1 LLWERRRRGTPFV
14 HPAGQGHTQFGIG
27 NAIAVAPMATG
38 LGALNKILRRM
49 RPLFLS
55 FIRSGFMAAAGGHRK
70 RIFPVARVLVGVAAV
85 ILLMP
90 YLLTP
95 LYLFVRPVSTLMLW
109 RSMTRARVERVWV
122 SLERISPELP
132 RAVIV
137 AEDGR
142 FCTHKGVDLS
152 EIREAIDEADNI
164 ASARGGSTI
173 TQQLAKNLFLWQGR
187 SFVRKALEFPLALWI
202 NLVIPKRRQ
211 IEIYLNIVEWGP
223 NGIFGAEAA
232 SRYAFHKP
240 AKDLSL
246 YEAALLAAT
255 LPNPRKRL
263 PQQPSPLLW
272 RLAGIYQM
280 RSMASADIDRCVPG
294 TPDPL
299 GQDNR
304 P

>member
-1 LLWERRRRGTPFV
+1 
-14 HPAGQGHTQFGIG
+14 
-27 NAIAVAPMATG
+27 
-38 LGALNKILRRM
+38 M

-55 FIRSGFMAAAGGHRK
+55 LIGSAFKAAAGRHRK
-70 RIFPVARVLVGVAAV
+70 RTFRIARVLVGIAVV

-95 LYLFVRPVSTLMLW
+95 LYLFFRPVSTLMLW
-109 RSMTRARVERVWV
+109 RSMTHARVEQVWV
-122 SLERISPELP
+122 PLERISPALP

-137 AEDGR
+137 AEDAR
-142 FCTHKGVDLS
+142 FCTHRGVDLS
-152 EIREAIDEADNI
+152 EMREAIDEADNI

-211 IEIYLNIVEWGP
+211 LEIYLNIAEWGP

-232 SRYAFHKP
+232 SRYAFNKP

-263 PQQPSPLLW
+263 PQQPSPVLW
-272 RLAGIYQM
+272 RLAGIYEM
-280 RSMASADIDRCVPG
+280 RSMASADIDRCVRH
-294 TPDPL
+294 TLDPL
-299 GQDNR
+299 GEDIR

>member
-1 LLWERRRRGTPFV
+1 MS
-14 HPAGQGHTQFGIG
+14 
-27 NAIAVAPMATG
+27 AV
-38 LGALNKILRRM
+38 
-49 RPLFLS
+49 
-55 FIRSGFMAAAGGHRK
+55 GGHRK
-70 RIFPVARVLVGVAAV
+70 KAFPIARVLVGVALV

-95 LYLFVRPVSTLMLW
+95 LYLFLQPVSTLMLW

-122 SLERISPELP
+122 PLERISPELP

-137 AEDGR
+137 AEDGH
-142 FCTHKGVDLS
+142 FCTHWGVDLG
-152 EIREAIDEADNI
+152 EMREAINEADSI
-164 ASARGGSTI
+164 ESVRGGSTI
-173 TQQLAKNLFLWQGR
+173 TQQLAKNLFLWPGR

-232 SRYAFHKP
+232 SQYDFHKP
-240 AKDLSL
+240 ARDLSL
-246 YEAALLAAT
+246 YEAALLAAA
-255 LPNPRKRL
+255 LPNPLKRL

-272 RLAGIYQM
+272 RLAGIYEM
-280 RSMASADIDRCVPG
+280 RSVASVDRDRCIQR
-294 TPDPL
+294 TLDPL
-299 GQDNR
+299 GQDNG

>member
-1 LLWERRRRGTPFV
+1 MS
-14 HPAGQGHTQFGIG
+14 
-27 NAIAVAPMATG
+27 AV
-38 LGALNKILRRM
+38 
-49 RPLFLS
+49 
-55 FIRSGFMAAAGGHRK
+55 GGHRK
-70 RIFPVARVLVGVAAV
+70 KAFPVARVLVGVALV

-95 LYLFVRPVSTLMLW
+95 LYLFLQPVSTLMLW

-122 SLERISPELP
+122 PLERISPELP

-137 AEDGR
+137 AEDGH
-142 FCTHKGVDLS
+142 FCTHWGVDLG
-152 EIREAIDEADNI
+152 EMREAINEADSI
-164 ASARGGSTI
+164 ESVRGGSTI
-173 TQQLAKNLFLWQGR
+173 TQQLAKNLFLWPGR

-232 SRYAFHKP
+232 SQYDFHKP
-240 AKDLSL
+240 ARDLSL
-246 YEAALLAAT
+246 YEAALLAAA
-255 LPNPRKRL
+255 LPNPLKRL

-272 RLAGIYQM
+272 RLAGIYEM
-280 RSMASADIDRCVPG
+280 RSVASVDRDRCIQR
-294 TPDPL
+294 TLDPL
-299 GQDNR
+299 GQDNG

>member
-1 LLWERRRRGTPFV
+1 MS
-14 HPAGQGHTQFGIG
+14 
-27 NAIAVAPMATG
+27 AV
-38 LGALNKILRRM
+38 
-49 RPLFLS
+49 
-55 FIRSGFMAAAGGHRK
+55 GGHRK
-70 RIFPVARVLVGVAAV
+70 KAFPVARVLVGVALV

-95 LYLFVRPVSTLMLW
+95 LYLFLQPVSTLMLW

-122 SLERISPELP
+122 PLERISPELP

-137 AEDGR
+137 AEDGH
-142 FCTHKGVDLS
+142 FCTHWGVDLG
-152 EIREAIDEADNI
+152 EMREAINEADSI
-164 ASARGGSTI
+164 ESVRGGSTI
-173 TQQLAKNLFLWQGR
+173 TQQLAKNLFLWPGR

-232 SRYAFHKP
+232 SQYDFHKP
-240 AKDLSL
+240 ARDLSL
-246 YEAALLAAT
+246 YEAALLAAA
-255 LPNPRKRL
+255 LPNPLKRL

-272 RLAGIYQM
+272 RLAGIYEM
-280 RSMASADIDRCVPG
+280 RSVASVDRDRCVQR
-294 TPDPL
+294 TLDPL
-299 GQDNR
+299 GQDNG